1 MEANPDRRKRRKR
14 LVLAFVLVAV
24 LVVAGFAIYFVYEQ
38 AVCGPLGCG
47 AIDYPVIQHAQ
58 AITSLGEGNC
68 QFESASAIS
77 WATVCSVYVNGGN
90 SGTITLT
97 VANHGNEGGGSRI
110 DFAVYSSEPQYIN
123 FTAIPTC
130 AYTTAPPLNDANACL
145 LSGNSPQ
152 SFQFAFAVS
161 QSYGTSSL
169 RENVSVTVVMYQTC
183 CFA

>member
-1 MEANPDRRKRRKR
+1 MEANPDLKRPRRR
-14 LVLAFVLVAV
+14 LGLTIGVVLLLAA
-24 LVVAGFAIYFVYEQ
+24 AGLGIYLFGQATCVWSCGGIESPAIQ
-38 AVCGPLGCG
+38 N
-47 AIDYPVIQHAQ
+47 AQ
-58 AITSLGEGNC
+58 ASTPLAQGNC
-68 QFESASAIS
+68 DTESTSAIS
-77 WATVCSVYVNGGN
+77 WATVCSVYANGGT
-90 SGTITLT
+90 SGTVTLT